1 MRPASPGARLS
12 ERESMRVHITPEAFT
27 LVPYDAGEI
36 VAIVEDIAALIDFPS
51 DVEIDLDV
59 DEELFAPLTG
69 HMSDVVDGRA
79 RVWISG
85 ANFEDKKKPQHFSAS
100 QARDD
105 LTVAM
110 LRAKDRLSPDFTT
123 AGTDGEISR
132 AERAAWD
139 VWAHGRAAKLGVKVR
154 RQALLYEYRLQH
166 GFTDVADAAFERL
179 LDADTMTWD
188 GIREVCRETGAVD
201 RPASKVPVDLLRQKA

>member
-1 MRPASPGARLS
+1 LAT
-12 ERESMRVHITPEAFT
+12 RVSVTPEEFT

-36 VAIVEDIAALIDFPS
+36 AAIVEDIAALIEFPS
-51 DVEIDLDV
+51 DVAIDIDV

-69 HMSDVVDGRA
+69 HMSDVVEGRA

-85 ANFEDKKKPQHFSAS
+85 ANFEDKKKPRHFSAA

-110 LRAKDRLSPDFTT
+110 LRAKDRLSPDFASTP
-123 AGTDGEISR
+123 GDGEITR

-139 VWAHGRAAKLGVKVR
+139 VWAHGRAAELGVNVR

-179 LDADTMTWD
+179 FDAGTMTWD